1 MKVRQWL
8 PQSYTLSLAY
18 CLVAAIFIMYLGGPI
33 SIQGSVAELKIGEGA
48 RSDITIKESERIIL
62 ISGHRFFCD
71 WKWNQEVSTRCKTR
85 LKGKPLEVEF
95 MLELPADAP
104 GGVIFCHLQ
113 YDGQLLNCGAFK
125 DYRHKKGQVDLSVE
139 NSLGLTQSDRFWLML
154 TNPLANIFGN
164 ITEIDWDKIT
174 PILTMSISI
183 LAGIAIG
190 LDLMQFSETRSI
202 LPYFKVFLAIPIAL
216 LLQPAVL
223 SFVNLVLILT
233 GHAD

>member
-1 MKVRQWL
+1 
-8 PQSYTLSLAY
+8 
-18 CLVAAIFIMYLGGPI
+18 
-33 SIQGSVAELKIGEGA
+33 
-48 RSDITIKESERIIL
+48 
-62 ISGHRFFCD
+62 
-71 WKWNQEVSTRCKTR
+71 
-85 LKGKPLEVEF
+85 
-95 MLELPADAP
+95 
-104 GGVIFCHLQ
+104 
-113 YDGQLLNCGAFK
+113 LL
-125 DYRHKKGQVDLSVE
+125 RRRGQVDLSVE
-139 NSLGLTQSDRFWLML
+139 NSLGLTQFDQFWLML
-154 TNPLANIFGN
+154 TNSLANIFGN

-174 PILTMSISI
+174 PILTMPISI